1 MKKRTFIIISIGIL
15 FILSSCISKPDKDLD
30 MGKNHIQNPTEEN
43 LEETEEVDEVEEL
56 IKSMTLDEKI
66 GQLFILGLNGTEIDD
81 HIINMIEK
89 NHIGGLI
96 LFKYNISHEK
106 QAVELLNSL
115 KKANRSNPVPLFLSI
130 DEEGGRVT
138 RLPSSFHKLPEAK
151 RIGDINDR
159 TISLE
164 YGRILGER
172 VKSLGFNMNFAPVLD
187 INSNPQNPVIGDR
200 AFGSN
205 IERVVDN
212 GLQVMEGIKSN
223 NVIPVVKHFPGHGDT
238 SMDSHIDIP
247 LVDKDMKELEE
258 LELVPFVEAIKN
270 GADGIMVGHILFP
283 QIDKDYPATLS
294 YEIINSLLRE
304 KLSYD
309 GVVFSDDMTMGAI
322 VKNYSLGEA
331 AVKFLKAGGDI
342 LLICHGYEN
351 QIEVLNRVKE
361 EIHKESISEEELD
374 EKVYRIIKLKEKYD
388 IKDWLIESVDLEEI
402 NSRTMKLLNE
412 IDSR

>member
-1 MKKRTFIIISIGIL
+1 
-15 FILSSCISKPDKDLD
+15 
-30 MGKNHIQNPTEEN
+30 
-43 LEETEEVDEVEEL
+43 
-56 IKSMTLDEKI
+56 
-66 GQLFILGLNGTEIDD
+66 
-81 HIINMIEK
+81 
-89 NHIGGLI
+89 
-96 LFKYNISHEK
+96 
-106 QAVELLNSL
+106 
-115 KKANRSNPVPLFLSI
+115 
-130 DEEGGRVT
+130 
-138 RLPSSFHKLPEAK
+138 
-151 RIGDINDR
+151 
-159 TISLE
+159 
-164 YGRILGER
+164 
-172 VKSLGFNMNFAPVLD
+172 
-187 INSNPQNPVIGDR
+187 
-200 AFGSN
+200 
-205 IERVVDN
+205 
-212 GLQVMEGIKSN
+212 
-223 NVIPVVKHFPGHGDT
+223 
-238 SMDSHIDIP
+238 
-247 LVDKDMKELEE
+247 MKELEE

-361 EIHKESISEEELD
+361 EIHKGSISEEELD

-402 NSRTMKLLNE
+402 NFRTMKLLNE